1 MQHVLHCYTC
11 CWYDGHIDTFLDDYK
26 ASCRINSHHQK
37 FADGDYTA
45 RSDVKTNDEVGEL
58 ARAFNEL
65 AKNLESKVY
74 ELQMAAKKQEDF
86 TANFAHELKTPMT
99 SIIGYADTLY
109 QKKCPRMRCTVLPE
123 SY

>member
-1 MQHVLHCYTC
+1 MQRVLHCYTC

-45 RSDVKTNDEVGEL
+45 RSDVKTKDEIGEL

-65 AKNLESKVY
+65 AKTLKAKFMNFRWRQRSRRILLQTSHMSSKP
-74 ELQMAAKKQEDF
+74 Q
-86 TANFAHELKTPMT
+86 
-99 SIIGYADTLY
+99 
-109 QKKCPRMRCTVLPE
+109 
-123 SY
+123 